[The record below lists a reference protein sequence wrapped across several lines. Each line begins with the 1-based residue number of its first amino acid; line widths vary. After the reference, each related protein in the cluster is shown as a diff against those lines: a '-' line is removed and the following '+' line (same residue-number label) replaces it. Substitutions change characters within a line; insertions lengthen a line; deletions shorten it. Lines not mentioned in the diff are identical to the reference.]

1 MADVERDPEPLGWNA
16 IDQALESV
24 YGAIEPLGH
33 YAARLHAMLGGDDYI
48 QGISVYF
55 RETPVSHYH
64 YVTYGFTEL
73 YEKEWKDPQLSG
85 FGFELTFRLKKYEDE
100 PPTWPILL
108 LQNLGRYVYR
118 SGNGFDEG
126 HYFDCQG
133 KIAIEEETDLCALL
147 FAFDPEIKAIDSPNG
162 RVQFLQ
168 IIGIT
173 KDEHDLIRRWN
184 AQRFLEGFAARVPL
198 LLTDLYRESVLT
210 DPIVAAE
217 FDEKAKA
224 EGSSSGALFV
234 SESHFSADGN
244 KLRVIFGANAV
255 TQIKELLFPRL
266 GFARPLHVQSKEAAV
281 IFAPGDVAAWKTLD
295 KDVVQVVIPANIVEV
310 FNNLLQPKAGIYR
323 LTQIPDVEFE
333 VRRSEIKDAQGKT
346 VQVIG

>member
-1 MADVERDPEPLGWNA
+1 MADDDHDPEPLGWNA
-16 IDQALESV
+16 IDQALAST
-24 YGAIEPLGH
+24 YGPAEPLGH
-33 YAARLHAMLGGDDYI
+33 YPARLHARLGGDDYI
-48 QGISVYF
+48 QGISIYL
-55 RETPVSHYH
+55 RDMPIPHYH

-73 YEKEWKDPQLSG
+73 YEKEWNDPQISG

-100 PPTWPILL
+100 PPTWPISL

-126 HYFDCQG
+126 HYLDCQG
-133 KIAIEEETDLCALL
+133 KIAIEEETELRALL
-147 FAFDPEIKAIDSPNG
+147 FAFDPQMKPIDSPNG

-168 IIGIT
+168 LVGIT

-184 AQRFLEGFAARVPL
+184 AHGFLEGFAARVPL
-198 LLTDLYRESVLT
+198 LLTDLYRDSILT
-210 DPIVAAE
+210 DAVVAAE
-217 FDEKAKA
+217 FEKKAKA
-224 EGSSSGALFV
+224 EGSTTGALFV
-234 SESHFSADGN
+234 GESHFGVVGD

-255 TQIKELLFPRL
+255 TQIKELLLPRL

-281 IFAPGDVAAWKTLD
+281 VLAPGDAPSWKTLD
-295 KDVVQVVIPANIVEV
+295 QDVVQVVIPTNIVEA
-310 FNNLLQPKAGIYR
+310 FNNMLQPKAGIYR
-323 LTQIPDVEFE
+323 LAQIPNVEFE